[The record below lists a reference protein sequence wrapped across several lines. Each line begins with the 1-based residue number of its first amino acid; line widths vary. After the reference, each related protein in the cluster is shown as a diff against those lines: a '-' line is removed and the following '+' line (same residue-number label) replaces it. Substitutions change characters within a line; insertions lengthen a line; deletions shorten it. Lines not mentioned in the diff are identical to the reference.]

1 MLRPQLLLVVF
12 GLAAAAVAQLPVL
25 APTASTTI
33 NVDATF
39 GHLAYSAITI
49 PAGVS
54 VRFTGHYP
62 VRIAVS
68 GDVRVD
74 GELSVAAVPSPTV
87 VESGPGAVTTGAGTL
102 GSYMWSPGY
111 WDWSSFPNQ
120 VWVPG
125 YYFGTPADDGHH
137 ATWYGTAVP
146 FDLAGGSPGG
156 SVYYQAYWGM
166 YEQQLGGYYLG
177 GGGGGTLVIE
187 SARRIDVFGVINAD
201 GVTLTYSTAGDG
213 SGGSILLRGLLGCNV
228 AAGAMVTAWP
238 EGIVRLDAYDTPP
251 QIAGTVLPLPTIVR
265 YPDLAETVPP
275 AVGATW
281 QLRVAAPRGDVVFLA
296 ASFQPGSGTNQYGTF
311 GIDLGNAITFAVV
324 TMPPSGHDPLATF
337 DLPVPNVPQLAG
349 LSLWVQGLDWFTSQ
363 SPRYTQTIATTV
375 R

>member
-62 VRIAVS
+62 VRITVS

-74 GELSVAAVPSPTV
+74 GELSVTPWLPF
-87 VESGPGAVTTGAGTL
+87 EPGPGGLTTVTGTS
-102 GSYMWSPGY
+102 GQASYSPGY
-111 WDWSSFPNQ
+111 WASVGFGT
-120 VWVPG
+120 VWVN
-125 YYFGTPADDGHH
+125 GHWSGSWASNGRH
-137 ATWYGTAVP
+137 ATLYGTAFP
-146 FDLAGGSPGG
+146 FDLDGGSEGGTQYNTSLGWDPYAPPWPAVGTFRGG
-156 SVYYQAYWGM
+156 S
-166 YEQQLGGYYLG
+166 
-177 GGGGGTLVIE
+177 GGGTLVIE
-187 SARRIDVFGVINAD
+187 AAGRIDVFGTVTAD
-201 GVTLTYSTAGDG
+201 GWASLSTVVG
-213 SGGSILLRGLLGCNV
+213 SGGSILLRGLRGCQV
-228 AAGAMVTAWP
+228 AGGATVTAMP
-238 EGIVRLDAYDTPP
+238 EGIVRLDAYGLPP
-251 QIAGTVLPLPTIVR
+251 QIAGTVQPAPTIAR
-265 YPDLAETVPP
+265 YPDLTETVPP
-275 AVGATW
+275 AVGGTW
-281 QLRVAAPRGDVVFLA
+281 QMRVAAPRGDVVFLA

-324 TMPPSGHDPLATF
+324 TIPATGHDPLATF
-337 DLPVPNVPQLAG
+337 SLPVPNVPHLVG
-349 LSLWVQGLDWFTSQ
+349 LSLWVQGLDWFTSM
-363 SPRYTQTIATTV
+363 SPRYTQTVATWV